1 MSHPRR
7 RVQDVEIEARRAR
20 VASMLLGGVTS
31 QRTIAESLNVSEA
44 TISRDVRQIEKQWQ
58 ASAVQ
63 DIAAA
68 KGKDLERTERLIA
81 ALWNDARNGRWL
93 ATDRVLNLMQ
103 HRARLLG
110 LEAPKTVNVNMVVQ
124 KLVEQAAAEDGL
136 TEDEKQELY
145 ASVIRHLDGAKA

>member
-1 MSHPRR
+1 MTHPNR

-31 QRTIAESLNVSEA
+31 QRAIAESLNASEA
-44 TISRDVRQIEKQWQ
+44 TISRDVKAIEKQWQ

-81 ALWNDARNGRWL
+81 ALWNDARNGKWL

-103 HRARLLG
+103 HRAKLLG
-110 LEAPKTVNVNMVVQ
+110 LEAPQRREDTHRIEVQ
-124 KLVEQAAAEDGL
+124 HIVQGIAESSGLDAAEIL
-136 TEDEKQELY
+136 AEAERI
-145 ASVIRHLDGAKA
+145 VKAAQ